1 MVDGT
6 VDPAAAAASVAE
18 EVCGSTKGCANCMF
32 AMPVLGVDAAEEEAA
47 AAAAA
52 EEPLTCTIM
61 GGAAAWYE

>member
-32 AMPVLGVDAAEEEAA
+32 AMPVLGVEAAEEAA
-47 AAAAA
+47 AAAPA
-52 EEPLTCTIM
+52 EPLTCTIM